1 MDKKSMRSSQFAKYL
16 AILSLG
22 GWMTGSALGQETT
35 NDYQSAQE
43 GQKQYEVKLGVG
55 LQLSNK
61 YPGADKS
68 ILVPYP
74 IIVVDRL
81 YVPGFGQVV
90 DGVET
95 TRGWGVYPSFN
106 FNGQRKASD
115 SPDLIGT
122 NTIDWSL
129 EAGIGVRYRYDWLR
143 GYAEFRQGFNGH
155 TGQVGAFGLDII
167 TQPTEQLEI
176 VFGPRLDW
184 GTQNYTDT
192 YFGVTAVEAAASPIL
207 TPFNAGSGIT
217 SAGLQ
222 ATANYDLNE
231 DVTFH
236 FRAGWDRFVGDAAK
250 SPIVKAGNE
259 DQFRIGAGISYRFT
273 FDAFD

>member
-1 MDKKSMRSSQFAKYL
+1 MTSSHLAKCL
-16 AILSLG
+16 AIFSLG
-22 GWMTGSALGQETT
+22 GWMTSAALAQDLVSE
-35 NDYQSAQE
+35 YQDVQTS
-43 GQKQYEVKLGVG
+43 QKQYEVKLGVG

-90 DGVET
+90 DGVEK

-106 FNGQRKASD
+106 FNGERKASD
-115 SPDLIGT
+115 SLDLLGT

-129 EAGIGVRYRYDWLR
+129 EAGLGVRYRYDWLR

-167 TQPTEQLEI
+167 TQPTEELEF
-176 VFGPRLDW
+176 VFGPRVDW

-192 YFGVTAVEAAASPIL
+192 YFGVTAPEAALNPLL
-207 TPFNAGSGIT
+207 TPFNAGSGLT

-222 ATANYDLNE
+222 ATANYDINE
-231 DVTFH
+231 DVTLH
-236 FRAGWDRFVGDAAK
+236 FRAGWDRYVGDAAK
-250 SPIVKAGNE
+250 SPIVKAGSK
-259 DQFRIGAGISYRFT
+259 DQFRIGAGVSYRFN
-273 FDAFD
+273 FDVFE